1 MALQGCLN
9 GNNANIA
16 NKERIKAMKHYKQSE
31 IQDHFDTWL
40 EETIEHQGQEWIND
54 NIDDLH
60 HYAFNEDYYIIG
72 TYQAK
77 QWLGDHVFDVIETI
91 KEYEQDNFGQVSTDL
106 SCPEKIV
113 NMYAYIVGEQIVY
126 DYINQLEA

>member
-1 MALQGCLN
+1 
-9 GNNANIA
+9 
-16 NKERIKAMKHYKQSE
+16 MKNYKQAE

-60 HYAFNEDYYIIG
+60 HYAFNQDYYIIG

-77 QWLGDHVFDVIETI
+77 QWLSDHVFDVIETI

-106 SCPEKIV
+106 SCPERIV

-126 DYINQLEA
+126 DYINQIEA

>member
-1 MALQGCLN
+1 
-9 GNNANIA
+9 
-16 NKERIKAMKHYKQSE
+16 MKHYKQSE
-31 IQDHFDTWL
+31 IKNHFHTWL
-40 EETIEHQGQEWIND
+40 QETIEHQGQDWIND

-126 DYINQLEA
+126 EYINEKERINNV

>member
-1 MALQGCLN
+1 
-9 GNNANIA
+9 
-16 NKERIKAMKHYKQSE
+16 MKHYKQSE